1 MCIYTRESGDFNHF
15 NRHHTPK
22 SGHLDGSII
31 LRSINKKYLI
41 HFNLLMLNNAFK
53 TLVTYITITVQ
64 FIELVSNTILAAQFK
79 NCDPE
84 NFSRLE

>member
-1 MCIYTRESGDFNHF
+1 MLGNQVTLIILTGIIL
-15 NRHHTPK
+15 PK

-31 LRSINKKYLI
+31 LRSINKKKYLI

-84 NFSRLE
+84 NFSRLG

>member
-1 MCIYTRESGDFNHF
+1 MLGNQVTLIILTGIIP
-15 NRHHTPK
+15 PK

-41 HFNLLMLNNAFK
+41 HFNLLMLNNTFK